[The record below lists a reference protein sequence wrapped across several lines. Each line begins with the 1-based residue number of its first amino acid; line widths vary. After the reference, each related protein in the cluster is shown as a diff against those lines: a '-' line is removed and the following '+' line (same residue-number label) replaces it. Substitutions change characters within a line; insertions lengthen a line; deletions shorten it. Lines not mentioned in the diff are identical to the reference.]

1 MSVYVKNHINH
12 INCVLF
18 ARERGSADRCASHAF
33 NLEALF
39 VIETDVER
47 PGRPTKT
54 EGKIPGVRS
63 EPRGR
68 RERSPTSVDYPNVV
82 IVHRLVS
89 GTAACSAGRIGRTL
103 RGSGRYNEIKGVMR
117 S

>member
-18 ARERGSADRCASHAF
+18 ARESGSADRCASHAL

-47 PGRPTKT
+47 PGRSTKT
-54 EGKIPGVRS
+54 EGKTPGVRS

-68 RERSPTSVDYPNVV
+68 RERTPTSVDYPNVV
-82 IVHRLVS
+82 IVHRLVGLLRVPQGES
-89 GTAACSAGRIGRTL
+89 GELSEERAGIM
-103 RGSGRYNEIKGVMR
+103 K
-117 S
+117 